1 MNIQNNKE
9 KELTFRALFWGVIVG
24 LILLALSIYL
34 YAVVGMDINPAPVA
48 SMLGIFLLPVI
59 GGKVSKKEV
68 NIMQTTASAVVCGS
82 LAIPMIY
89 IAAMYLGEEFNYIGI
104 VIPLFLADVIGICFV
119 VFFRKQYIEDPA
131 LSFPQSIIAKTA
143 VDKVGQLTGRESRLL
158 FVFVIIG
165 FLLTFLQ
172 NKGVLP
178 QIVDF
183 TPKLPAGMTLG
194 ILIMPLMLGMGYMI
208 GSKVCMIFMLTTLV
222 GNLLYAPLGFRAG
235 WFADPAVDYSGM
247 QNFNIPM
254 VIGITLMGSL
264 IPIFKQRK
272 AFLASFRFDRKAM
285 SKESDQALLRIMAFV
300 FAGASAALVIFCSL
314 YYHVNVILMCLFL
327 LMGILFSIIAV
338 RVQAESGLSAT
349 MPLSMLMLMVIYLAT
364 KQITVAM
371 ILTFLMISVLFLAQ
385 NTMGDL
391 KTGAIFGSSPRK
403 QVWAQFAGVIPSVIL
418 GALFCYLLIRAYGLD
433 SAFFS
438 YPLGKMYYAIGAGIS
453 EGGMSSVF
461 HLGRLGI
468 GAVIGA
474 ALTFM
479 GLPAGVVGLG
489 LYLAPSSIMA
499 LGLGGAVRFVIERVK
514 GSETAERYNNAATGM
529 IIGDTLVTIITV
541 FTTMSQL

>member
-1 MNIQNNKE
+1 
-9 KELTFRALFWGVIVG
+9 
-24 LILLALSIYL
+24 
-34 YAVVGMDINPAPVA
+34 
-48 SMLGIFLLPVI
+48 
-59 GGKVSKKEV
+59 
-68 NIMQTTASAVVCGS
+68 
-82 LAIPMIY
+82 
-89 IAAMYLGEEFNYIGI
+89 
-104 VIPLFLADVIGICFV
+104 
-119 VFFRKQYIEDPA
+119 
-131 LSFPQSIIAKTA
+131 
-143 VDKVGQLTGRESRLL
+143 
-158 FVFVIIG
+158 
-165 FLLTFLQ
+165 
-172 NKGVLP
+172 
-178 QIVDF
+178 
-183 TPKLPAGMTLG
+183 
-194 ILIMPLMLGMGYMI
+194 
-208 GSKVCMIFMLTTLV
+208 
-222 GNLLYAPLGFRAG
+222 
-235 WFADPAVDYSGM
+235 
-247 QNFNIPM
+247 
-254 VIGITLMGSL
+254 
-264 IPIFKQRK
+264 
-272 AFLASFRFDRKAM
+272 
-285 SKESDQALLRIMAFV
+285 
-300 FAGASAALVIFCSL
+300 
-314 YYHVNVILMCLFL
+314 
-327 LMGILFSIIAV
+327 
-338 RVQAESGLSAT
+338 